1 MPFMRPFGTF
11 YLSVAIALATSVATA
26 SRARA
31 ETAVDQFIAALPKS
45 IEQFSPEQ
53 AEKLAPLSKGVDEW
67 FADATNLPPQAT
79 NSQRLAVADRLVA
92 ALVNLESANERTL
105 ALRQQFASR
114 AADAKRHQQLLG
126 YVATLNA
133 IVDLS
138 ARVNYTSLSA
148 FAPLSFDLASDPAT
162 FAQFCRK
169 LGDAKCQIAAASI
182 APLLIERRDA
192 SPTAPLILTTEQQL
206 ALLRLISQTTPAEAL
221 DPLANYLRATD
232 VPPYAVVV
240 AAETIRRLGLP
251 QDAMPD
257 GDPTLPKPRITA
269 AELHTILNRI
279 DAAKLDDKR
288 TALYKDLLAWLE
300 TRKKR
305 GIVGDDALILEGREI
320 RPGDWMLMRNP
331 SPYNLF
337 SDLAPGLFTHVG
349 VVAATTPADG
359 IRRIVVVDLP
369 ERGTRLPATPVD
381 MFVKRTLNYA
391 FLRHDEPAVAQ
402 KMASVAATIVGNPSQ
417 FDLNFRIDR
426 VNALRGK
433 PLAGKKITTYCAGLL
448 WLCAQETGRPRPEFF
463 PIAETAS
470 GGKTRE
476 NLAKLGLSIG
486 DDFVSPTGP
495 LFSPRMSIAAWRA
508 PMYLPQREIEQAV
521 FDHFAH
527 GMRDR
532 ELAPSLD
539 QYQTLRLKLAEAAKT
554 NDLLAKALARA
565 NDISEEMDL
574 VSAAKAAAVVETLD
588 ETAYGASA
596 AYGYAFDAIVVEDED
611 RPQLS
616 SAIRAS
622 LKKARITHAGL
633 HKRWL
638 NYQLSGRDLRQALVE
653 HYIAEGRRQLDA
665 RFFAEDQSRSGQAAT
680 SPP

>member
-1 MPFMRPFGTF
+1 MRPLG
-11 YLSVAIALATSVATA
+11 LENLALAILFALVATA
-26 SRARA
+26 PLRANPQTPV
-31 ETAVDQFIAALPKS
+31 EEFIAALPTAA
-45 IEQFSPEQ
+45 EQFSPKQ
-53 AEKLAPLSKGVDEW
+53 AEKLAPLSTKADEW
-67 FADATNLPPQAT
+67 FADATDLPPQAT
-79 NSQRLAVADRLVA
+79 NAQRLAVAERLVT
-92 ALVNLESANERTL
+92 ALGNLESAKQRTL
-105 ALRQQFASR
+105 ALRQRFSR
-114 AADAKRHQQLLG
+114 IPADAKRHAQLVG
-126 YVATLNA
+126 YVATLNV
-133 IVDLS
+133 ITDLS
-138 ARVNYTSLSA
+138 ARANYTSLSA
-148 FAPLSFDLASDPAT
+148 FAPISVELAVSAESFD
-162 FAQFCRK
+162 QFCRK
-169 LGDAKCQIAAASI
+169 LGDAKCQVAAASI
-182 APLLIERRDA
+182 APLLVERRA
-192 SPTAPLILTTEQQL
+192 SSATAPFILTTEQQL
-206 ALLRLISQTTPAEAL
+206 VLLRLLSQTTPAESLDAL
-221 DPLANYLRATD
+221 ATF
-232 VPPYAVVV
+232 VRSPEPPPYAIVV
-240 AAETIRRLGLP
+240 AAETIRRVGLP

-257 GDPTLPKPRITA
+257 GDSTLPKPRITA
-269 AELHTILNRI
+269 AELRTILSRI
-279 DAAKLDDKR
+279 DSTKLDDKR
-288 TALYKDLLAWLE
+288 TALYKDLLAWLDV
-300 TRKKR
+300 RKKR
-305 GIVGDDALILEGREI
+305 GIIGDDALLLEGREI

-391 FLRHDEPAVAQ
+391 FLRHDEPAIAQ

-448 WLCAQETGRPRPEFF
+448 WLCAQETGRPRTEFF

-495 LFSPRMSIAAWRA
+495 LFSPRLSIAAWRA

-532 ELAPSLD
+532 ELKPSLD

-554 NDLLAKALARA
+554 NDLLAKALAKA
-565 NDISEEMDL
+565 NNVSEEMDL

-588 ETAYGASA
+588 EAAYGASA
-596 AYGYAFDAIVVEDED
+596 AYGQAFDAIVVEDD
-611 RPQLS
+611 NRPQLS
-616 SAIRAS
+616 PTIRVT
-622 LKKARITHAGL
+622 LEKARTKHADL
-633 HKRWL
+633 YKRWL
-638 NYQLSGRDLRQALVE
+638 EYQISSRELRQALVDY
-653 HYIAEGRRQLDA
+653 YITEGRRELDN
-665 RFFAEDQSRSGQAAT
+665 RFFKGDESRSGQAGEN
-680 SPP
+680 SP